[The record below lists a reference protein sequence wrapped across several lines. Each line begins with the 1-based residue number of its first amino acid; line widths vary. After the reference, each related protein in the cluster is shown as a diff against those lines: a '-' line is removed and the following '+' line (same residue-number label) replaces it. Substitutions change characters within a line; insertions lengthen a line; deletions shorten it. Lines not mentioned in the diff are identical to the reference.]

1 MWERDVKGAYTF
13 VCQDDFDR
21 MLLNGLTDLQI
32 RERRSVFFLAWVYD
46 SRKGD

>member
-1 MWERDVKGAYTF
+1 MWERDVKGGDTF

-21 MLLNGLTDLQI
+21 MLINGLDCLKI

-46 SRKGD
+46 SRKER